1 MLIVRPGRCRSACQK
16 ISDCSA
22 VLALN
27 PHEVKIIPGKG
38 NIPKADQ
45 IKLSVKGDIAENT
58 YNIDPS
64 LKYTIVGKGGNHSDA
79 KMNSV
84 ILYVYVE
91 PNEKDDTYIAIS
103 KEIKSNYGEIII
115 ITDFSPV
122 MINPDKNDARVVFA
136 RNKALK
142 FSHVLFC
149 DDLTNTNYVETE
161 RKKVDI

>member
-1 MLIVRPGRCRSACQK
+1 
-16 ISDCSA
+16 
-22 VLALN
+22 
-27 PHEVKIIPGKG
+27 
-38 NIPKADQ
+38 
-45 IKLSVKGDIAENT
+45 
-58 YNIDPS
+58 
-64 LKYTIVGKGGNHSDA
+64 
-79 KMNSV
+79 MNSV